1 MKKDEEMDKEE
12 KKIKITPIEHGTVI
26 DHIKKGQGMKVLRIL
41 GLVEREIDSIVS
53 MAMNVQSSMGK
64 KDILKIEDLELK
76 NEELDKI
83 SLISP
88 NATVNII
95 RNYDVVRK
103 HNVELPEKAKGIVEC
118 SNSNCITN
126 QREPVESEFAV
137 IGENPVKLK
146 CKYCEREMEGQ
157 EISENVI

>member
-1 MKKDEEMDKEE
+1 MEGEE

-41 GLVEREIDSIVS
+41 DLIEEDIDSIVS
-53 MAMNVQSSMGK
+53 MAMNVDSSKGK
-64 KDILKIEDLELK
+64 KDIVKVEDKELR
-76 NEELDKI
+76 NEEFDKI

-95 RNYDVVRK
+95 RDYDVIEK
-103 HNVELPEKAKGIVEC
+103 HRVEIPDLARGIVKC
-118 SNSNCITN
+118 KNKNCITN
-126 QREPVESEFAV
+126 QREPVESEFEIV
-137 IGENPVKLK
+137 DEDPVKLR
-146 CKYCEREMEGQ
+146 CTYCEREMVGK

>member
-1 MKKDEEMDKEE
+1 MEGKE

-41 GLVEREIDSIVS
+41 DLVDREIDSIVS
-53 MAMNVQSSMGK
+53 MAMNVNSSMGK
-64 KDILKIEDLELK
+64 KDIVKVEGKELK
-76 NEELDKI
+76 NEEFDKI

-95 RNYDVVRK
+95 RDYEVIKK
-103 HNVELPEKAKGIVEC
+103 HRVGLPDFAKGIVRC
-118 SNSNCITN
+118 KNSNCITN
-126 QREPVESEFAV
+126 QSEPVETEFEV
-137 IGENPVKLK
+137 TGEDPVKLR
-146 CKYCEREMEGQ
+146 CTYCDREMTGE